1 MSEKD
6 TKGKELIVPEKN
18 IFKRIFSALL
28 DKIKEWFTPND
39 FTYNS
44 NFDVAPKRDIIENKE
59 SSKEG
64 KNNVK
69 AKEMIDLSLK
79 VSLMLKEWNKQRRMF
94 IEGKQV
100 TYKESK
106 TEDGEKYSYYAING
120 KEVLSSIETDKM
132 KKTRLVDYYVEEKE
146 TEKLGNKMT
155 EDVRNPEKDI
165 VHEEEI
171 NYETGKCTTKTL
183 GPIIDFDS
191 EDEKVIGKYEETV
204 ERDNNDPEFLHIE
217 TKQKINDIKTN
228 EEHKIVE
235 ERTNTKDGSSFVKQ
249 VDGKV
254 VYRENKDKNTGEVTI
269 ELFDKNGELSETH
282 KFDKNDEPIAT
293 YGKDGKEL
301 VRKGY
306 RTINGKTEEYVM
318 LKPIRG
324 IEKYPDESKIA
335 DQNDKQW
342 ERYLK
347 TVKNVGVNFNI
358 PKTYLVEIPINTK
371 TVDIIGRA
379 KEKIKE
385 LDKKEMLSQKEDVK
399 KGEHEDNKSER

>member
-1 MSEKD
+1 MSDKD

-18 IFKRIFSALL
+18 IFIRIFSALL
-28 DKIKEWFTPND
+28 DKIKGWFTPDD

-44 NFDVAPKRDIIENKE
+44 NFDVAPKRDIIEDKE
-59 SSKEG
+59 IPKEG
-64 KNNVK
+64 KNNIK
-69 AKEMIDLSLK
+69 AKEMLDLSLK

-94 IEGKQV
+94 IDNKQV

-120 KEVLSSIETDKM
+120 KEVLSCIETDKM
-132 KKTRLVDYYVEEKE
+132 KKTRLVGYYEEGKE

-155 EDVRNPEKDI
+155 EYVRNPEKDI
-165 VHEEEI
+165 VYEEEI
-171 NYETGKCTTKTL
+171 NYETGKWTTKTL

-204 ERDNNDPEFLHIE
+204 EKDKNDPEFVSVK
-217 TKQKINDIKTN
+217 TKQKIRDIKTN

-235 ERTNTKDGSSFVKQ
+235 ERTQTKDKRAFEKQ

-254 VYRENKDKNTGEVTI
+254 VYKENKDKNTGEVTI
-269 ELFDKNGELSETH
+269 ELFDKNGELYETH
-282 KFDKNDEPIAT
+282 KFDKNGNPVVT
-293 YGKDGKEL
+293 YGRNGEEL

-306 RTINGKTEEYVM
+306 KTINGKTEEYIM
-318 LKPIRG
+318 PKPIRG
-324 IEKYPDESKIA
+324 IERYPNDDKIV

-342 ERYLK
+342 ERYFK
-347 TVKNVGVNFNI
+347 TIEKAGINFNV
-358 PKTYLVEIPINTK
+358 PETYFLEDPINMK
-371 TVDIIGRA
+371 TVDIIGKA

-385 LDKKEMLSQKEDVK
+385 LDKKEILSEKE
-399 KGEHEDNKSER
+399 EQEDNKSER